1 MKKKLLIGLLVL
13 SMLVVSVAC
22 TREASAPEG
31 NGNTPAAE
39 TKIDEIKKAGK
50 LVLGTA
56 ADYPPYEFHKLI
68 DGKDEIV
75 GFDIEIA
82 KAIAESLG
90 VELEIIDMKF
100 EGLLPAL
107 VTDDIDIIVAGM
119 VADEERAKTVDFSIE
134 YYSALQK
141 MVVREADKDKYLGPD
156 DLAGVA
162 VGAQKS
168 TIQEGIALDQ
178 FSKSEYIGLSKI
190 TDLIL
195 ELQNKKIEAVILAE
209 PVAAAY
215 VSQNSD
221 LYMPEIVLA
230 QEDGVAVAV
239 NKGNEE
245 LVAHVNSVLQKLI
258 DDGEID
264 KLIKEATE
272 LAE

>member
-1 MKKKLLIGLLVL
+1 MKKKLVIGLLVL
-13 SMLVVSVAC
+13 SILVVSVAC
-22 TREASAPEG
+22 TKGSSNPDGSGSA
-31 NGNTPAAE
+31 AQ

-50 LVLGTA
+50 LVLGTS

-75 GFDIEIA
+75 GFDIDIA
-82 KAIAESLG
+82 KAIADSLE

-100 EGLLPAL
+100 EGLLAAL
-107 VTDDIDIIVAGM
+107 VTDDIDLVVAGM

-134 YYSALQK
+134 YYTALQK

-156 DLAGVA
+156 DLAGA
-162 VGAQKS
+162 IVGAQKS
-168 TIQEGIALDQ
+168 TMQEEIAASQ

-195 ELQNKKIEAVILAE
+195 ELQNKKIDAVILAE
-209 PVAAAY
+209 PVAVAY

-245 LVAHVNSVLQKLI
+245 FVTHINSVLQKLI
-258 DDGEID
+258 DDGEVD